1 MSGVLICSDRAA
13 VCEELVREFER
24 LSASPMTASRR
35 EEWPEE
41 APSLVVVDLDPG
53 SPPVREACLAWSGET
68 ELWALADS
76 GSADRLV
83 PALAAGCA
91 DYLFFPVNPDELR
104 LRWRKHLEGRGS
116 RVEPGGELEGRLEL
130 EFPSRVR
137 HLRPIVEEVVDSC
150 ETLAVGGSRA
160 HLNLKVALGEAI
172 SNAILYGNGE
182 DPEKRVRVAAE
193 YGEEAVVVTVTDE
206 GEGFDPS
213 AVADPTRP
221 ENRDRPHG
229 RGLFLLRTLM
239 DRVEWNERGNRVTLV
254 LRL

>member
-1 MSGVLICSDRAA
+1 M
-13 VCEELVREFER
+13 REFER
-24 LSASPMTASRR
+24 LSASPVTASVR

-53 SPPVREACLAWSGET
+53 APAVREACLAWRDES

-76 GSADRLV
+76 DSADRLV

-91 DYLFFPVNPDELR
+91 DYLFFPLNPDELR
-104 LRWRKHLEGRGS
+104 LRWKKHLEGLEGRPVPS
-116 RVEPGGELEGRLEL
+116 AELSGRLEL
-130 EFPSRVR
+130 QFPSRVR
-137 HLRPIVEEVVDSC
+137 HLKPTVEEVVGTC
-150 ETLAVGGSRA
+150 ERLAVGGSRA
-160 HLNLKVALGEAI
+160 RLNLRVAVGEAI

-182 DPEKRVRVAAE
+182 DPDKRVRV
-193 YGEEAVVVTVTDE
+193 EAVYGDEAVRVTVTDE
-206 GEGFDPS
+206 GPGFDPS
-213 AVADPTRP
+213 AVADPTRA

-254 LRL
+254 LHL